1 MPNINIF
8 NMKLSYES
16 HFQLQTERGES
27 QIYIEVNY
35 VQLCMLYK
43 YIIKSY
49 YMWIILL

>member
-16 HFQLQTERGES
+16 HFQLQTDRGES
-27 QIYIEVNY
+27 HRVCQIYIEVNY

-49 YMWIILL
+49 YM